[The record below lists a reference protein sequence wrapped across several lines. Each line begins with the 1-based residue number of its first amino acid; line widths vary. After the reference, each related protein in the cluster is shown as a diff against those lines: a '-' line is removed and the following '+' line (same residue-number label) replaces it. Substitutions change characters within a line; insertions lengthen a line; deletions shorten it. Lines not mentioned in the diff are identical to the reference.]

1 VATDAIEG
9 IESVLEGRVGL
20 RLDPGLRTRI
30 HRAVG
35 EESAAAGLS
44 LADYSSALDRDPE
57 LFQRLL
63 NRITVQHTWFFRDPE
78 VFDAVA
84 AEVIPKGEEPIVAW
98 SAGCSNGQE
107 AYSLAMLLHESGRRD
122 WFVIGTDVSTEA
134 IRRANSGVYSAAEV
148 TSLSARRLARHMR
161 PAPGGWEVRPEL
173 RERTRFVHH
182 NLTSDV
188 GPVPTGSCSIVMCRN
203 VLIYFNQEELAR
215 VLDRIGS
222 LIRPD
227 GYLFLGGAESLWRR
241 SETFQLMRVGGAFAY
256 RLSAAPAV
264 LERRRIVQRVSN
276 EMRRPASVSS
286 LRGAAEAAAA
296 AGDFAGAAYSL
307 RQAAYLDPDQP
318 VLLFQ
323 MALYLERAG
332 RPALAQLALE
342 ASRSAIARCETSHV
356 EAALEGFRPDE
367 LEHEI
372 DRRLRRMA

>member
-1 VATDAIEG
+1 MATDAIEG

-134 IRRANSGVYSAAEV
+134 IREPTAASTRRPRSRACP
-148 TSLSARRLARHMR
+148 H
-161 PAPGGWEVRPEL
+161 GGWPG
-173 RERTRFVHH
+173 TC
-182 NLTSDV
+182 
-188 GPVPTGSCSIVMCRN
+188 G
-203 VLIYFNQEELAR
+203 
-215 VLDRIGS
+215 
-222 LIRPD
+222 
-227 GYLFLGGAESLWRR
+227 
-241 SETFQLMRVGGAFAY
+241 
-256 RLSAAPAV
+256 
-264 LERRRIVQRVSN
+264 
-276 EMRRPASVSS
+276 RRPA
-286 LRGAAEAAAA
+286 G
-296 AGDFAGAAYSL
+296 
-307 RQAAYLDPDQP
+307 
-318 VLLFQ
+318 
-323 MALYLERAG
+323 G
-332 RPALAQLALE
+332 R
-342 ASRSAIARCETSHV
+342 
-356 EAALEGFRPDE
+356 
-367 LEHEI
+367 
-372 DRRLRRMA
+372 